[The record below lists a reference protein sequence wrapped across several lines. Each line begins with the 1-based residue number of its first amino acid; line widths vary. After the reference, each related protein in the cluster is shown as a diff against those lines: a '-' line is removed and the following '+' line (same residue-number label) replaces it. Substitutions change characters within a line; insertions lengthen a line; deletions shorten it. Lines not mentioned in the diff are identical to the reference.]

1 MGGGLY
7 EGVPDD
13 GDEVSGGWDDYEP
26 ERDEDDDFGLIHQ
39 EDPRAEGF
47 DSGSRGYEPERDV
60 YGYGPDDGGF
70 IPFNGPDGSDGFN
83 GSGGSEGFNRFDG
96 FGGFDGSDGSGG
108 SGGSDGFAGS
118 RDVRGF
124 DSSGEFDA
132 PSGWRQGGVRVL
144 GVGAAVVALM
154 LVGYLAF
161 AKSGDGGS
169 GGPGGGSAANAASPT
184 SGTQTQAAEV
194 AAAARSTGQ
203 AFLAAWQSGNDAAA
217 AALTDSPAAAKAT
230 LDAYRSD
237 LNLTS
242 LVTQMTGTDSS
253 GNVSFTVAATV
264 HLPAGAAGTGSAA
277 ASGTWSYSSQLSVYQ
292 PNGSKWLVQ
301 WEPSILAAGMAS
313 DTHLALSGIPASSA
327 GQTTVTDAEHNNLA
341 DSPEETLQKVAAAL
355 AQGGP
360 GLPAGTG
367 TPGID
372 VEVVDD
378 TSTPLNGVAPVVVT
392 QPGNVVVATT
402 IDAKTQQA
410 ATAAVQEN
418 QNSSM
423 VVLQPTTGDILA
435 IANNDGGLDDALL
448 AGLAPGSTMK
458 VVTSTAMLNH
468 GMSEDSSVACPASL
482 DVDGAVTHNSGGE
495 SRPAGTPLIDDFAV
509 SCNNAF
515 AEQYSLLSGD
525 LLARTAQTYFG
536 LNEPWDIGLGQPN
549 TYFTIPTGQPDAEV
563 AAETFGQGRLEA
575 SPLAMASV
583 AATVDTGLFHQPV
596 ILPGAKQVSATP
608 LPSGTD
614 EQLKQMMRAVVS
626 YPDGTANGIGFGP
639 DVYAKTG
646 TAEDQPGYPTNSWII
661 VYDPSLNVAIG
672 CLVMNAGAGDQYAGP
687 EALSVL
693 KALS

>member
-1 MGGGLY
+1 M
-7 EGVPDD
+7 
-13 GDEVSGGWDDYEP
+13 
-26 ERDEDDDFGLIHQ
+26 RI
-39 EDPRAEGF
+39 
-47 DSGSRGYEPERDV
+47 
-60 YGYGPDDGGF
+60 
-70 IPFNGPDGSDGFN
+70 
-83 GSGGSEGFNRFDG
+83 
-96 FGGFDGSDGSGG
+96 
-108 SGGSDGFAGS
+108 
-118 RDVRGF
+118 
-124 DSSGEFDA
+124 
-132 PSGWRQGGVRVL
+132 L

-154 LVGYLAF
+154 VVGYLAL

-169 GGPGGGSAANAASPT
+169 GGSGGGSANAAAST
-184 SGTQTQAAEV
+184 SGAQAQAAEV
-194 AAAARSTGQ
+194 GTAARSTGQ

-230 LDAYRSD
+230 LDAYHSD

-264 HLPAGAAGTGSAA
+264 HLPAGAAGAGSAA
-277 ASGTWSYSSQLSVYQ
+277 ASGTWNYSSQLSVYN
-292 PNGSKWLVQ
+292 PNGNKWLVQ
-301 WEPSILAAGMAS
+301 WEPSIVAADMAS
-313 DTHLALSGIPASSA
+313 DTHLALSGVPASSA

-341 DSPEETLQKVAAAL
+341 DSPEETLQKIAASL

-360 GLPAGTG
+360 DLPVGAG

-378 TSTPLNGVAPVVVT
+378 SSAPLNGVSPVVVT
-392 QPGNVVVATT
+392 QPGNVVLATT
-402 IDAKTQQA
+402 IDAKTEQA
-410 ATAAVQEN
+410 ALAAVQEN

-435 IANNDGGLDDALL
+435 IANNDGGLDSAML
-448 AGLAPGSTMK
+448 AELAPGSTMK
-458 VVTSTAMLNH
+458 VVTSTAMLNQ
-468 GMSEDSSVACPASL
+468 GMSADSSVACPSTL

-495 SRPAGTPLIDDFAV
+495 SRPADTPLIDDFAV

-515 AEQYSLLSGD
+515 AEQYPLLSGD
-525 LLARTAQTYFG
+525 LLAHTAQTYFG

-549 TYFTIPTGQPDAEV
+549 TYFTIPTGQSDAEV
-563 AAETFGQGRLEA
+563 AAEAFGQGKLQA

-583 AATVDTGLFHQPV
+583 AATVDTGSFHQPV
-596 ILPGAKQVSATP
+596 ILPGAKQVSASP

-614 EQLKQMMRAVVS
+614 EQLKQMMRAVVT

-672 CLVMNAGAGDQYAGP
+672 CLVRDAGAGNQYAGP